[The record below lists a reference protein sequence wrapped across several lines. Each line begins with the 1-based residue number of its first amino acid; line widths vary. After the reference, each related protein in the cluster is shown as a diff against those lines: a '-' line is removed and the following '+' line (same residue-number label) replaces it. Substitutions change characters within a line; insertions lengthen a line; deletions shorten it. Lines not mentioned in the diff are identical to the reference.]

1 MPCCAR
7 FSAMSAFD
15 GASTGGSPVRRY
27 VALAVAVLVAT
38 LAHASA
44 QQPTAKIVRLFAVR
58 TEFDSGFLDPLLADF
73 QAKTGYQVRSV
84 TGKDAYQ
91 EAMKGNVDVVLTHY
105 RHDGL
110 GAFITHGYGLWPE
123 PVMANVTAFLAPPD
137 DPAHIKGQTD
147 GIEIFRRIAAA
158 KAPFI
163 VNGDP
168 NSRYLL
174 ATLWNAAGQPDRQG
188 WYIEANIEGLA
199 SAKRAAQQHAYSIWG
214 VTAFMK
220 AKQSDKLALDVVVPT
235 DSLMQRVMVCVV
247 VNPAKFPHAN
257 VTGGKALQSYLLSP
271 ETQARIAAFRYDGID
286 QPVFLP
292 AGRNNENPVLQAVTK

>member
-1 MPCCAR
+1 MKR
-7 FSAMSAFD
+7 WL
-15 GASTGGSPVRRY
+15 
-27 VALAVAVLVAT
+27 LAVTVF
-38 LAHASA
+38 ASMAAAACA
-44 QQPTAKIVRLFAVR
+44 QPPASKIVRLFAVR

-73 QAKTGYQVRSV
+73 QSRTGYQVVSAS
-84 TGKDAYQ
+84 GKDAYQ
-91 EAMKGNVDVVLTHY
+91 EAMKGDVDVVLSHY

-123 PVMANVTAFLAPPD
+123 PVMANVTGFLAPPD
-137 DPAHIKGQTD
+137 DPAHIKGLTN

-163 VNGDP
+163 VNGDV
-168 NSRYLL
+168 NSRYVL
-174 ATLWNAAGQPDRQG
+174 ATLWHAAGQPDRQN
-188 WYIEANIEGLA
+188 WYIDSNIEGLD
-199 SAKRAAQQHAYSIWG
+199 SAKRAAQQHAYSMWG
-214 VTAFMK
+214 VTAFVK
-220 AKQSDKLALDVVVPT
+220 AAQSDKLALDVVVPT

-271 ETQARIAAFRYDGID
+271 ETQARIAAFRYAGID